1 MPKVRHGQVVEPQVE
16 TTETHDAPQAMRG
29 VMAIPILMEAEPTVR
44 SSMATLISRWRRMV
58 DDTGKAVWTD
68 LQAQEIL
75 DLRRT
80 DVFGLALS
88 PVEQYIDGDYE
99 TLVYAIGLTDLEEA
113 DSDDDTVWRLY
124 DGDGADVTPT
134 SIDYAA
140 GLIRFSTDQ
149 EGAALYLDCRSY
161 DLRAAAADAWRER
174 AAGRAS
180 GYDFGADGAQ
190 YSRSQWFRHCMEMA
204 AFYDGQRT
212 GKMTVLARSDLA

>member
-1 MPKVRHGQVVEPQVE
+1 MAKVKGTSTAVDEATVE
-16 TTETHDAPQAMRG
+16 TGEELRSVRG
-29 VMAIPILMEAEPTVR
+29 LMIPILMESSPTVR
-44 SSMATLISRWRRMV
+44 ESMATLISRWRRMV
-58 DDTGKAVWTD
+58 DDTAKSVWTD

-75 DLRRT
+75 DLRRR
-80 DVFGLALS
+80 DVFGLALR
-88 PVEQYIDGDYE
+88 PVEQYIDGAYE

-113 DSDDDTVWRLY
+113 DSEDATVWRLY
-124 DGDGADVTPT
+124 DEDGADVTPA

-140 GLIRFSTDQ
+140 GLVRFSTDQ
-149 EGAALYLDCRSY
+149 EGAGLFLDCRSY

-204 AFYDGQRT
+204 AIFDGQRA
-212 GKMTVLARSDLA
+212 GQMTVLARSDLA